1 MLSGDM
7 IVAIVTNAKQSAT
20 LSNMLA
26 KHVECL
32 AQDLLDAQ
40 IENLNLKT
48 ELEGIKNNAKF
59 VK

>member
-1 MLSGDM
+1 M